1 MSTEDPQVHPQPDRR
16 ARGAPG
22 YQPEPGELVEPASKP
37 SAGPGAAPGLLAV
50 RGLSKAFAGVHALSD
65 VSFDLNSGEV
75 HALLGENGAGKS
87 TLVKCISG
95 VIRADQGEVFLRGK
109 RFEPGDPDESSR
121 KGVGVVFQ
129 ELPLIPDLS
138 VMENIYFNRQ
148 PLSPLG
154 TIRRRRLRAQAEELF
169 SDLNLKGIDPTRP
182 VRELS
187 VAARQFVAIAKV
199 LADDPAVVVLDEAT
213 SALGPAEV
221 TWLLER
227 ASALASR
234 GKGIIFIS
242 HRLAEVQDVSDRVT
256 VLRNGQMVGTWDR
269 GAASTDDLV
278 SAMLG
283 RSLEQLYP
291 VRAPEPRPRIVLSV
305 RELSSGRRLRNANL
319 EVHEG
324 EILGVAGLEGQ
335 GQLELFLSLYGI
347 IRARGSIEVDG
358 VRRHIRSPRDA
369 LKAGIGLALVPE
381 DRKTEGILPTLSV
394 RENLSLP
401 VLEKLHRYGLVRRN
415 DERSLV
421 APVVRDLKI
430 GRGDAEQAAAS
441 LSGGNQQ
448 KVVVGKFLLTGAR
461 LLLLY
466 DLARGVD
473 VGTKAEIFK
482 MVQTLAGEGYGFLF
496 YSSDVTELANVP
508 HRVVVMFDGRV
519 TAEFRAGT
527 FSQEQLVAAMV
538 GQELTAEGADER
550 DVAGAL
556 PPAGMAAASEVGHQ
570 GEPDPRTPL
579 RAERD
584 QGSQLQRFAR

>member
-1 MSTEDPQVHPQPDRR
+1 MST
-16 ARGAPG
+16 
-22 YQPEPGELVEPASKP
+22 
-37 SAGPGAAPGLLAV
+37 AGPDASTELLAV
-50 RGLSKAFAGVHALSD
+50 RGLSKSFAGVRALSE
-65 VSFDLNSGEV
+65 VSFDLRGGEV

-95 VIRADQGEVFLRGK
+95 VVGADQGEVFLRS
-109 RFEPGDPDESSR
+109 EPFHPRDPDESSR

-148 PLSPLG
+148 PLSRAG
-154 TIRRRRLRAQAEELF
+154 TVVKRRLRARTEQLF
-169 SDLNLKGIDPTRP
+169 ANLGLRGVDPTKP
-182 VRELS
+182 VRDLS

-227 ASALASR
+227 ATLLASR

-242 HRLAEVQDVSDRVT
+242 HRLSEVRDVSDRVT
-256 VLRNGQMVGTWDR
+256 VLRNGQKVGTWER
-269 GAASTDDLV
+269 GEATTDELV
-278 SAMLG
+278 AAMLG

-291 VRAPEPRPRIVLSV
+291 VRAPAPRPRALLSV
-305 RELSSGRRLRNANL
+305 RELSAGRRLRGGNL
-319 EVHEG
+319 DVREG

-335 GQLELFLSLYGI
+335 GQLELFLSLYGV
-347 IRARGSIEVDG
+347 IRSHGSIVVEG
-358 VRRHIRSPRDA
+358 ERRHIRSPRDA

-401 VLEKLHRYGLVRRN
+401 VLKKLNRFGILQRSE
-415 DERSLV
+415 ERSV
-421 APVVRDLKI
+421 IAPVVRDLKI
-430 GRGDAEQAAAS
+430 GRGDGEQTAAS

-496 YSSDVTELANVP
+496 YSSDVTELTNVP

-519 TAEFRAGT
+519 TAEFEAGT

-538 GQELTAEGADER
+538 GQETGIGKGLDDVDAGGRVDQAGISAAGLNHPEVVRGA
-550 DVAGAL
+550 GF
-556 PPAGMAAASEVGHQ
+556 VGGKGDGSAPSWRQ
-570 GEPDPRTPL
+570 AQLGE
-579 RAERD
+579 AQWGEA
-584 QGSQLQRFAR
+584 Q